1 MTDWGPGGVQKR
13 LADAWQ
19 AFMQPVM
26 AAEKPWMQVSHGYG
40 EADVRQVYEAML
52 SGAARPDQG
61 HVLSLCRPL
70 D

>member
-1 MTDWGPGGVQKR
+1 
-13 LADAWQ
+13 
-19 AFMQPVM
+19 M
-26 AAEKPWMQVSHGYG
+26 AAEKTWMLISHCDG

-52 SGAARPDQG
+52 SGAVRPDQG